1 MLRLPWLRQIHGVE
15 EWGDVEETV
24 CSIHRE
30 SNPVHPATECSVTA
44 VALYMWVGDLL
55 GYATFV
61 EEAVRHLTYFVMI
74 LFWTSHPTIFLTPT
88 CWIENTGIFHVNSV
102 SLLLGG
108 QIKVL
113 YNLQIN
119 M

>member
-1 MLRLPWLRQIHGVE
+1 MI
-15 EWGDVEETV
+15 
-24 CSIHRE
+24 S
-30 SNPVHPATECSVTA
+30 A
-44 VALYMWVGDLL
+44 VGL
-55 GYATFV
+55 
-61 EEAVRHLTYFVMI
+61 FVMI